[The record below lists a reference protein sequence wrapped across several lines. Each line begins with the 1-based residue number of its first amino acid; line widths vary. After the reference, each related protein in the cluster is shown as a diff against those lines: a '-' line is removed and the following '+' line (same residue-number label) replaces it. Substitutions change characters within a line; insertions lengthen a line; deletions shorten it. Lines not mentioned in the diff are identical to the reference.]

1 MIILGY
7 DEFGIIFKTNVFD
20 YFHFSYVVGNHVHRI
35 ISKHRYHELC
45 LRDSLYVCFTQG
57 FTIIQ
62 GMTLFRELGQDCIG
76 CIKIWKVI
84 VQLKIAYEKEP
95 RFSDKAARS
104 SSLVKLL
111 ISLVTTL
118 VDNKNT
124 FEKVA
129 DALKKEDEVEG
140 EFVNEVEHG
149 VAISQQKLQHGEVF
163 QHPPVAKIAK
173 NEIIK
178 TCKTGCCV
186 SHRKVTENGLKAG
199 KDNLF
204 DNMLD
209 RSWLGLDEY
218 EEEMCILVNKDN
230 TIMFLI
236 CSVTL
241 DLVDEQEEEMC
252 SLANKDNTLLS
263 LMFFVTLDLTDVV
276 KNL

>member
-1 MIILGY
+1 M
-7 DEFGIIFKTNVFD
+7 KA
-20 YFHFSYVVGNHVHRI
+20 FHSYKKKMR
-35 ISKHRYHELC
+35 LT
-45 LRDSLYVCFTQG
+45 D
-57 FTIIQ
+57 
-62 GMTLFRELGQDCIG
+62 
-76 CIKIWKVI
+76 
-84 VQLKIAYEKEP
+84 
-95 RFSDKAARS
+95 RS
-104 SSLVKLL
+104 ASSLVELF
-111 ISLVTTL
+111 INLVTTL
-118 VDNKNT
+118 FDNMNT
-124 FEKVA
+124 FEKVP
-129 DALKKEDEVEG
+129 DALKKGEVEDEL
-140 EFVNEVEHG
+140 VNKVQHV
-149 VAISQQKLQHGEVF
+149 VAISQKKLQHGEVF

-186 SHRKVTENGLKAG
+186 SHHKVTENGLKAG

-241 DLVDEQEEEMC
+241 DLVDEYEEEMC

-263 LMFFVTLDLTDVV
+263 LTFFVALDLTDVV
-276 KNL
+276 EDL